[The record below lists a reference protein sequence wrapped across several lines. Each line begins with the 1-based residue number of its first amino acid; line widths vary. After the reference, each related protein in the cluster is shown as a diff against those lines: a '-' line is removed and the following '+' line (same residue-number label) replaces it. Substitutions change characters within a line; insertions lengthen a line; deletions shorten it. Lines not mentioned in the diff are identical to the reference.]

1 MIGKSKQGDDFRVCE
16 KLLYNYKYID
26 NDIEG
31 YQNTIDYL
39 KESDY
44 SATLQAMQYDKD
56 IISATNKFSSSV
68 ENAVIERDKVISYYE
83 QKIKNLEYIKR
94 KINIALKR
102 LTPEEYKLI
111 ELRYFSKEPLTWVQ
125 IGNLMNFCKDNCM
138 LFRNKTINKLIPY
151 LVDCKQLFSEVL
163 ANL

>member
-1 MIGKSKQGDDFRVCE
+1 MIGKSKQGDDFRTCE

-68 ENAVIERDKVISYYE
+68 ENAVIERDKVIKLNAKFTKKGY
-83 QKIKNLEYIKR
+83 
-94 KINIALKR
+94 LK
-102 LTPEEYKLI
+102 
-111 ELRYFSKEPLTWVQ
+111 
-125 IGNLMNFCKDNCM
+125 
-138 LFRNKTINKLIPY
+138 
-151 LVDCKQLFSEVL
+151 
-163 ANL
+163 

>member
-1 MIGKSKQGDDFRVCE
+1 MY
-16 KLLYNYKYID
+16 LLYNNI
-26 NDIEG
+26 
-31 YQNTIDYL
+31 
-39 KESDY
+39 
-44 SATLQAMQYDKD
+44 
-56 IISATNKFSSSV
+56 
-68 ENAVIERDKVISYYE
+68 KVISYYE